1 MQGSEAHGGL
11 RVGTIADY
19 LVMQYII
26 ADNML
31 ALQGSAAESCHLREQ
46 GIILRLLFHNNKH
59 SESIYDALII
69 RDKKEEFSDER

>member
-1 MQGSEAHGGL
+1 MQGSEAQGAGL

-26 ADNML
+26 TDNIL
-31 ALQGSAAESCHLREQ
+31 AMQGSADESCHIREQ

-59 SESIYDALII
+59 SESIHDALII
-69 RDKKEEFSDER
+69 QG

>member
-1 MQGSEAHGGL
+1 MRAGL

-31 ALQGSAAESCHLREQ
+31 AMQGSAAESCHIREQ

-59 SESIYDALII
+59 SESIHDALII
-69 RDKKEEFSDER
+69 QGQEGGVLR

>member
-1 MQGSEAHGGL
+1 MQGSKAHEG
-11 RVGTIADY
+11 RTASRYDSY

-31 ALQGSAAESCHLREQ
+31 AMQGSAAESCHIREQ

-59 SESIYDALII
+59 SESIHDALII
-69 RDKKEEFSDER
+69 QGQEGGVLR